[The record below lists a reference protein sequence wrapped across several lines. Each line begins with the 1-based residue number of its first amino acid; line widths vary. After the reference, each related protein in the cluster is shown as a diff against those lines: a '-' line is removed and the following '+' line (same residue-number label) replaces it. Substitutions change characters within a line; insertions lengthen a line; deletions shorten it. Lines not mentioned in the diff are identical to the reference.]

1 MQLLK
6 ETVSHIEIVVLL
18 GFFYSDSDFRVIRV
32 KQCSA
37 EKDLVQGRQG
47 KALNLFTLHDR
58 HFQVASAS
66 VTLFLVYASMSASD
80 NSCACVPR
88 RLR

>member
-6 ETVSHIEIVVLL
+6 ETVSHIAIVVLWS
-18 GFFYSDSDFRVIRV
+18 FFYSDSDFRVIRV

-47 KALNLFTLHDR
+47 MALNLITVHDR

-66 VTLFLVYASMSASD
+66 VS
-80 NSCACVPR
+80 
-88 RLR
+88 RLCLNDSVR

>member
-6 ETVSHIEIVVLL
+6 ETVSHIAIVVLWS
-18 GFFYSDSDFRVIRV
+18 FFYSDSDFRVIRV

-47 KALNLFTLHDR
+47 MALNLITVHDR
-58 HFQVASAS
+58 HFQVASVS
-66 VTLFLVYASMSASD
+66 
-80 NSCACVPR
+80 VPR
-88 RLR
+88 LCLNDSVR